1 MADFGNVGL
10 PAPGQ
15 GKIVEVQGGEIALQR
30 VARTLRSTTCARMR
44 KRPWP
49 TVRSPSLR

>member
-15 GKIVEVQGGEIALQR
+15 GKIVEVQGGEIALFNVGR
-30 VARTLRSTTCARMR
+30 VLCDRQHVHA
-44 KRPWP
+44 
-49 TVRSPSLR
+49 